1 MNNLIAKLSV
11 ACGTSLIVTE
21 AVSLEPLYNALITL
35 AISIVSVLTIDGINW
50 LRTKLRKE
58 IKRIVAQVT
67 KEAEEKPARI
77 VDIDVVPENELPY
90 EDMNVDD
97 IQLDL

>member
-58 IKRIVAQVT
+58 IKKDEDEM
-67 KEAEEKPARI
+67 KEH
-77 VDIDVVPENELPY
+77 
-90 EDMNVDD
+90 EDKK
-97 IQLDL
+97 